1 MNATTKP
8 IVLTE
13 IIVDEQSDPMV
24 KTDTT
29 RHTRLGWLL
38 VTCGCLG
45 MLAWAALAPLEKGV
59 PLSGTV
65 TVETNKKAVQ
75 HAIGGTVDA
84 ILVKDGDRVK
94 AGDVLLRMNPTQ
106 ASAEAEMVRVQ
117 YVTARATEA
126 RLMAEVNGSKTIAMP
141 AELMQMPESAQVA
154 SITRLQQRLFT
165 TRLAAKQSE
174 LAALEESIQGLTQ
187 LNDGLE
193 SAKVSRQ
200 QQLVF
205 SKERLDSLRALTVS
219 GFVSRNR
226 LLDVEQSH
234 SQITAALAEEIG
246 NIGRG
251 KRQIAELRLRHEQT
265 LQDYQK
271 EVRTQLSEVQKEAG
285 ALAHRLAGLDHILAN
300 SQVKAPVD
308 GTVIG
313 MAVFAQGA
321 VIAPGFKIMDVVP
334 ADDALV
340 VEGRL
345 PVHLIDR
352 MTPDLPVELIFSAFN
367 QNLTPKIP
375 GAVTQVS
382 ADRLV
387 DDKTGEPYYR
397 LLAKATPE
405 GMQKIGHLKVRAGM
419 PVDVFV
425 KTGERTLLN
434 YLLKPLLD
442 HFRMAMVEE

>member
-1 MNATTKP
+1 MNTITQPALPTG
-8 IVLTE
+8 IFEDQRNELT
-13 IIVDEQSDPMV
+13 VR
-24 KTDTT
+24 TDTT
-29 RHTRLGWLL
+29 LHTRLGWWL
-38 VTCGCLG
+38 VIAGCSG
-45 MLAWAALAPLEKGV
+45 MLVWASLAPLEKGV

-65 TVETNKKAVQ
+65 TVETNKKSVQ

-84 ILVKDGDRVK
+84 ILVKEGDRVQ
-94 AGDVLLRMNPTQ
+94 AGDVLLRMNPVQ

-126 RLMAEVNGSKTIAMP
+126 RLLAEVNGSKTIAFP
-141 AELMQMPESAQVA
+141 PELLQMPESAQVD
-154 SITRLQQRLFT
+154 SITRLQQRLFM
-165 TRLAAKQSE
+165 TRLAARQSE
-174 LAALEESIQGLTQ
+174 LAALEESIQGLAQ

-193 SAKVSRQ
+193 NAQTSRQ
-200 QQLVF
+200 QQMAF
-205 SKERLDSLRALTVS
+205 SKEQLESLRALTVG

-226 LLDVEQSH
+226 LLDAEQSH
-234 SQITAALAEEIG
+234 SQIHAALAEEIG

-265 LQDYQK
+265 QQDHQK
-271 EVRTQLSEVQKEAG
+271 EVRTQLSDVQKETG
-285 ALAHRLAGLDHILAN
+285 ALAHRLAGLDHILAS
-300 SQVKAPVD
+300 SQVRAPVD

-313 MAVFAQGA
+313 MAVFAPGA
-321 VIAPGFKIMDVVP
+321 VIAPGFKILDVVP
-334 ADDALV
+334 SGDALV

-352 MTPDLPVELIFSAFN
+352 MTPNLPVELIFSAFN

-405 GMQKIGHLKVRAGM
+405 GMKQIAHLKVRAGM
-419 PVDVFV
+419 PVEVFV

-442 HFRMAMVEE
+442 HFRMALIED